1 MATIDGQGRIG
12 VSMKRDHFHRLS
24 RGVAVCGLVLLGLV
38 QVGQAA
44 EVARHGIAMYGEPA
58 LPPDFVS
65 LPYANPDAPFGGR
78 LVEGATGGFDS
89 LNPFIL
95 KGTAPWQLRFLAYE
109 SLMARNWD
117 EPFSLY
123 GLLAESVT
131 VAEDRSWVE
140 FTLREAARFS
150 DGSPVTVEDVIWS
163 YEVLGTQGHPRYLG
177 FAAQTESIVQ
187 TGPRSLRITFNTPDR
202 ELALIAGLRPILK
215 KAQWEG
221 RDFAASSINDIP
233 IGSAPYVVAEF
244 EQGRFV
250 TLRRNPDYWGRD
262 LAVRRGTNVLDEIRI
277 EYFGDTS
284 VMFEAFKAGAVTVW
298 REDNAED
305 WETRFDFE
313 AVARGDVVLSEIA
326 HKRPTGMTGF
336 VMNSARPHLAD
347 WRVREALL
355 LAFNFP
361 YINGTVTG
369 GRQPRIASYFSNS
382 ELGLVPGPAEGR
394 VRALLEPFAADLPPG
409 ALEGYALPEGDAS
422 ERNRGDLRQ
431 AAALLEQAGWRVMEG
446 RLVDSAG
453 TPFSL
458 DILLRQGDRSNLA
471 VIEIYRTALE
481 RLGITARIRP
491 VDNAQYAQAEAA
503 QDFDMMPFRRD
514 LSLSPGNEQR
524 LYWGAAGAGTPGTRN
539 VMGMQVAAADAM
551 MDHML
556 NTDSRDEF
564 IAATRALDRIL
575 MAGRYVIPIWTT
587 NVDRIAHRA
596 QLKFPENTPIY
607 GDRIGWMP
615 DVWWFEE

>member
-1 MATIDGQGRIG
+1 MNRDLFRRLRRGAVVCALVFLGATPP
-12 VSMKRDHFHRLS
+12 
-24 RGVAVCGLVLLGLV
+24 V
-38 QVGQAA
+38 QAQEQAL
-44 EVARHGIAMYGEPA
+44 HGIAMYGAPA

-131 VAEDRSWVE
+131 VAKDRSWVE
-140 FTLREAARFS
+140 FTLRAAARFS

-163 YEVLGTQGHPRYLG
+163 YEVLGREGHPRYLG

-187 TGPRSLRITFNTPDR
+187 TGPRSLRITFNTADR

-221 RDFAASSINDIP
+221 RDFAASTLHDLP
-233 IGSAPYVVAEF
+233 IGSAPYVVAGY

-262 LAVRRGTNVLDEIRI
+262 LPVRRGTNVLDEIRI
-277 EYFGDTS
+277 EYYGDAS

-305 WETRFDFE
+305 WETRFGFD
-313 AVARGDVVLSEIA
+313 AVRRGDVVLSEIA
-326 HKRPTGMTGF
+326 HQRPTGMTGF
-336 VMNSARPHLAD
+336 VMNAARPHLAD
-347 WRVREALL
+347 WRVREALI

-369 GRQPRIASYFSNS
+369 GRQPRITSYFSNS
-382 ELGLVPGPAEGR
+382 ELGLRPGPATGR
-394 VRALLEPFAADLPPG
+394 ERALLEPFAADLPPG
-409 ALEGYALPEGDAS
+409 TLEGYVLPEGDVS
-422 ERNRGDLRQ
+422 ERNRADLRR
-431 AAALLEQAGWRVMEG
+431 AAALLEEAGWRVEGG
-446 RLVDSAG
+446 RLVDSRGAAF
-453 TPFSL
+453 TL
-458 DILLRQGDRSNLA
+458 DILLRQGDRTNLA
-471 VIEIYRTALE
+471 VIEIYRSALE
-481 RLGITARIRP
+481 RLGIKARIRP
-491 VDNAQYAQAEAA
+491 VDNAQYAAAEAA

-539 VMGMQVAAADAM
+539 VMGMQVPAADAM
-551 MDHML
+551 IDHML
-556 NTDSRDEF
+556 NTDSREEF
-564 IAATRALDRIL
+564 IAATRALDRVL
-575 MAGRYVIPIWTT
+575 MAGRYVIPVWTT
-587 NVDRIAHRA
+587 NVDRIAHAR

-615 DVWWFEE
+615 DVWWFEERAE

>member
-1 MATIDGQGRIG
+1 
-12 VSMKRDHFHRLS
+12 
-24 RGVAVCGLVLLGLV
+24 
-38 QVGQAA
+38 
-44 EVARHGIAMYGEPA
+44 
-58 LPPDFVS
+58 
-65 LPYANPDAPFGGR
+65 
-78 LVEGATGGFDS
+78 
-89 LNPFIL
+89 
-95 KGTAPWQLRFLAYE
+95 
-109 SLMARNWD
+109 
-117 EPFSLY
+117 
-123 GLLAESVT
+123 
-131 VAEDRSWVE
+131 
-140 FTLREAARFS
+140 
-150 DGSPVTVEDVIWS
+150 
-163 YEVLGTQGHPRYLG
+163 
-177 FAAQTESIVQ
+177 
-187 TGPRSLRITFNTPDR
+187 
-202 ELALIAGLRPILK
+202 LALIAGLRPILK

-221 RDFAASSINDIP
+221 RDFAASTINDVP
-233 IGSAPYVVAEF
+233 IGSAPYVVAGF

-262 LAVRRGTNVLDEIRI
+262 LAVRRGTNNLDEIRI
-277 EYFGDTS
+277 EYYGDTS

-305 WETRFDFE
+305 WQTRFDFE
-313 AVARGDVVLSEIA
+313 AVTRGDVVLSEIA

-369 GRQPRIASYFSNS
+369 GRQPRITSYFSNS
-382 ELGLVPGPAEGR
+382 ELGLVPGAAAGR

-422 ERNRGDLRQ
+422 ERNRGDLRR
-431 AAALLEQAGWRVMEG
+431 AAALLEEAGWRVMEG
-446 RLVDSAG
+446 RLVDSTG
-453 TPFSL
+453 MPFSL
-458 DILLRQGDRSNLA
+458 DILLRQGDRANLA

-481 RLGITARIRP
+481 RLGITAQIRP

-539 VMGMQVAAADAM
+539 VMGMRMPAADAM
-551 MDHML
+551 IDHML

-564 IAATRALDRIL
+564 IAATRALDRVL

-587 NVDRIAHRA
+587 NVDRIAHRM